1 MDTYKGEYALD
12 IEELAAAAVDVLVNS
27 ATYARTPGVPSKDLT
42 ALLRERLGRT
52 QLGTAALF
60 RLDSEGGG
68 GGAADIV
75 RSILADEISND
86 PAFGQ
91 LLHAALST
99 ARPAMPTMPAMPAGP
114 PSQPPPPPPPPP
126 PPYAPATPPRPRPTR
141 GRTASVWL
149 FGLPQFLVADIGAS
163 LVASQDAPSAVYYLI
178 LATSLVLLVT
188 GIILGATAL
197 LRSTSRMLITGI
209 AVDILLLLDLFR
221 ITATHASHT

>member
-1 MDTYKGEYALD
+1 M
-12 IEELAAAAVDVLVNS
+12 
-27 ATYARTPGVPSKDLT
+27 PSKDLT

-52 QLGTAALF
+52 QLGAAALF

-86 PAFGQ
+86 PVFGQ

-99 ARPAMPTMPAMPAGP
+99 ARPAMPTMPAGP
-114 PSQPPPPPPPPP
+114 PSQPPP
-126 PPYAPATPPRPRPTR
+126 PPYAPATPPRPRPAR

-149 FGLPQFLVADIGAS
+149 LGLPQFLVADIGAS
-163 LVASQDAPSAVYYLI
+163 LVASQDAPSAVYFLI

-197 LRSTSRMLITGI
+197 LRATSRMLIAGV
-209 AVDILLLLDLFR
+209 AVDILLLLDLFW
-221 ITATHASHT
+221 ITAAHASHT